1 MKSSAN
7 ITIPR
12 SPYEKWIE
20 FVCIGVL
27 TASFVLVV
35 WNHQDLPAT
44 IVIHFDWSGN
54 PDGWGSKHTLWLLP
68 ALSAIVIYLPLTA
81 LSFLQQNDP
90 KSKNESPEWI
100 VRRHRITR
108 LSLALVKLDAL
119 FLMLWLIYVVIQSA
133 LTNHIRP
140 NPISG
145 VLIFLLILALIIG
158 ISIYLEKVN
167 RSTPSA

>member
-12 SPYEKWIE
+12 NSFEKWIE

-35 WNHQDLPAT
+35 WNYQDLPAI

-68 ALSAIVIYLPLTA
+68 TFSAVVIYLPLTA

-90 KSKNESPEWI
+90 RSKNESPER
-100 VRRHRITR
+100 VFRNHRITR
-108 LSLALVKLDAL
+108 MSLALAKLNAL
-119 FLMLWLIYVVIQSA
+119 AFMLWLTYVVIQSA
-133 LTNHIRP
+133 LTGHIRH
-140 NPISG
+140 NLRDVGS
-145 VLIFLLILALIIG
+145 IFLLIFALIIG
-158 ISIYLEKVN
+158 ISMYLVKVN